1 MIHHLKRLDVK
12 DLDFAWVFCL
22 RIWGKAYLI
31 TFNTIAKE
39 SDLMIKQSFF
49 GKALVIALQMIKWF
63 IGLQTASSITVL
75 TTVNVIRKK
84 KNVNRTP
91 GSLEHFTKLES
102 TGLQSRKFTLRNIIK
117 YPGLK
122 RSQANGNS
130 NNSDLGCYVFLI
142 PNNDINFLVDFC
154 F

>member
-1 MIHHLKRLDVK
+1 
-12 DLDFAWVFCL
+12 
-22 RIWGKAYLI
+22 
-31 TFNTIAKE
+31 
-39 SDLMIKQSFF
+39 MIKQSFF
-49 GKALVIALQMIKWF
+49 GQALAIALQMIKWF

-84 KNVNRTP
+84 NVKRTP

-117 YPGLK
+117 YAGLK
-122 RSQANGNS
+122 KSQANGNS

-142 PNNDINFLVDFC
+142 PNNNINFLVDFC